1 MEVVLGKNAGFC
13 YGVRRAVDGAK
24 DELKKAN
31 NKIYC
36 LGEIVHNKQVVNK
49 LRENGMK
56 FIEQI
61 EETNGSTVIR
71 AHGVKNKY
79 MNMEKNMVLN

>member
-49 LRENGMK
+49 LRE
-56 FIEQI
+56 
-61 EETNGSTVIR
+61 SD
-71 AHGVKNKY
+71 AKNTWQA
-79 MNMEKNMVLN
+79 EMVT